1 MRVLLRCHCR
11 HVGSQRVFVSAPFV
25 GSSELLHAHMWIKAD
40 MCERVALCKRTCL
53 AFEASK
59 KHPQ

>member
-1 MRVLLRCHCR
+1 MRVLLWCHCR

-40 MCERVALCKRTCL
+40 MCERVCSVQKELSRR
-53 AFEASK
+53 
-59 KHPQ
+59 